1 MLVPVVL
8 VLACSRLPQL
18 STLPAL
24 LGFLIYKPAVILQAV
39 FDT

>member
-1 MLVPVVL
+1 VL
-8 VLACSRLPQL
+8 VSSRVPQL

-24 LGFLIYKPAVILQAV
+24 LGFLLYKPAVILQAV